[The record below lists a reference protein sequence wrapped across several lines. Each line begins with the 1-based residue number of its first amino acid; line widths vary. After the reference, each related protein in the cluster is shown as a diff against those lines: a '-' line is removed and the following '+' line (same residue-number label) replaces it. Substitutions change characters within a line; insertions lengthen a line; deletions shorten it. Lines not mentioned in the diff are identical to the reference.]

1 MSPRP
6 LIALLSTL
14 VLSLPGM
21 ALAACPSGQKTLFAC
36 STTNDKQVQVC
47 DAGRSIG
54 YTFGRPGRAPELALD
69 VPRNRAST
77 YQWPGT
83 GRTTTYS
90 LSVPNG
96 DTTYTVYSTFDRLA
110 DTLDF
115 QHGIQVEVRG
125 QQVANLHC
133 REPGLI
139 DNLEGVDLPQS
150 N

>member
-36 STTNDKQVQVC
+36 STTNGKQVQVC

-115 QHGIQVEVRG
+115 QHGIQVEVRD
-125 QQVANLHC
+125 QQVANLRC